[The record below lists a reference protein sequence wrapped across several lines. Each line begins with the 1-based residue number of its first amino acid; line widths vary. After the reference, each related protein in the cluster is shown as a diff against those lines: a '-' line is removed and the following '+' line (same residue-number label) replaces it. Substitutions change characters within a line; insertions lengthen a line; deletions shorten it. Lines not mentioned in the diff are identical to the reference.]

1 MAQKYQRA
9 RQVARNVLSSKA
21 FSVEEKQA
29 MMDLAKLNEDEI
41 IYAVAWL
48 KGAVV
53 ASGIVADF
61 QHNLR

>member
-1 MAQKYQRA
+1 M
-9 RQVARNVLSSKA
+9 LSSKA

>member
-1 MAQKYQRA
+1 M
-9 RQVARNVLSSKA
+9 LSSKA

-29 MMDLAKLNEDEI
+29 MTDLAKLNEDEI